1 MKNVVHGK
9 TMETLRNM
17 INVNLVSNR
26 KDYLK
31 MEIETKLHVSKNY
44 LTMIWSQYIKVKLH

>member
-26 KDYLK
+26 KDCLK
-31 MEIETKLHVSKNY
+31 MEIETKLHVTKNY